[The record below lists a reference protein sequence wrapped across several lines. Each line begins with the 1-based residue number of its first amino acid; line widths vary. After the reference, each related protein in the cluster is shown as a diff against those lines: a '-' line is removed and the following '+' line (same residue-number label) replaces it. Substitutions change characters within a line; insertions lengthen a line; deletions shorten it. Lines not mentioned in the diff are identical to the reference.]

1 MTEQRIERP
10 QENDENESDYLKWL
24 AVICLLSS
32 MAGWTVQG
40 LLSDGF
46 VYWAWPLILIAT
58 AVFTMNGDNI
68 LESIIVIAIL
78 GLIAFFISRFD
89 TVVARIGV
97 GTIPGVYVALA
108 LSKITFAVLKEG
120 VLGNRG
126 FR

>member
-1 MTEQRIERP
+1 MTELRIERTP
-10 QENDENESDYLKWL
+10 ETDENESTYLKWL

-32 MAGWTVQG
+32 LAGWTVQD

-58 AVFTMNGDNI
+58 VIFTMNGDNI
-68 LESIIVIAIL
+68 LESIVVLAIL
-78 GLIAFFISRFD
+78 GLIAFFISSFD
-89 TVVARIGV
+89 AVVARIGV

-126 FR
+126 FK